1 MCWAIR
7 LPNNADVK
15 ALSVA
20 RVSQFKLTIIH
31 RTFLALSNLVSSG
44 GNLRC
49 VWIQQLKQASSACSL
64 FGCFPVGFILGQD
77 YTVNNFTFYLLSNSS
92 RKLNIFSLFS
102 KVQQSPGVC
111 WLVICLPFLPGE
123 FHGEEPGVLQSMGS
137 QRVGHDWATNT
148 CTFHGGSRPIL

>member
-1 MCWAIR
+1 MGSSRQEYWSGVPSPSLCEFLDRPKRKDLGKPFIGYVCWAIR

-111 WLVICLPFLPGE
+111 
-123 FHGEEPGVLQSMGS
+123 
-137 QRVGHDWATNT
+137 
-148 CTFHGGSRPIL
+148 